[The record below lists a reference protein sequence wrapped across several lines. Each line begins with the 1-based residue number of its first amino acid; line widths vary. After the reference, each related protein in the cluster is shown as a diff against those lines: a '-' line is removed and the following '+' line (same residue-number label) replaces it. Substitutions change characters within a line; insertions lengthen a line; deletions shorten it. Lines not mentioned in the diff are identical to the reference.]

1 MMKRPSA
8 PDVNT
13 MLSPLRS
20 LQTKLTLLL
29 LAGSVIPLIVVGLI
43 ASSLFE
49 QTLRRQATDYL
60 VMVRDLK
67 AEQIETFFAQARGD
81 LAATADL
88 QLVSETIQALDR
100 DTPPAD
106 DYRQFFEDIIQVKG
120 YSDIYLVTAEG
131 WLVYQ
136 HQQPDL
142 SPLNLFESSRPSEP
156 LAQLVETLASETGP
170 HRTLITDLGAEGPLN
185 SQAGVFLGAPIGVN
199 QQQLGFLVYH
209 LPLQR
214 IEQLLTGKTTGSS
227 QSNSILVSL
236 ISQDGQQRANARLAA
251 SDPVALTEV
260 DKAAV
265 EKALTGQTGEL
276 VIERKGLTLLSAYQ
290 PLTVGNHSWAL
301 LAEAE
306 ETNAFLW
313 LTDIRSSLGWM
324 IVLVGVS
331 VAGLGVLVARS
342 ITKPLASLTTTAIA
356 IAEGG
361 NLSQKAQIT
370 SQDEIGLLAK
380 AFNKMTSRL
389 RHAIESLEDRVRE
402 RTRALETNTEISYQ
416 LTAILDLDL
425 LLKYVIE
432 RLQQEYNFF
441 HTHIY
446 LLDDE
451 QEKLVLVEG
460 TNKTWAGPTAVLR
473 HIDLKAPG
481 SPIAHVARTREIVII
496 DNVHETDGWSP
507 EFLLPNTQAEM
518 AVPITV
524 GLAEVLVG
532 VLDVQ
537 KSEIASFKE
546 SDASLLRSLA
556 SQIGVA
562 IYNARLYSLAQREL
576 AERERA
582 ETALQKA
589 NAKLA
594 ERNEQLERKNAELQ
608 QARDVA
614 QSASRA
620 KSEFLANVSHELRTP
635 LNGILGY
642 TAILK
647 QDIDL
652 NRPQRD
658 GLNIIEQ
665 NGQHLLTLIND
676 ILDMSKIEAHKMELD
691 PADFNLPNLLTSIVE
706 IYRLQ
711 ALQKSIDFRYEP
723 SSPLPT
729 GVYGDQRRLRQIL
742 INLLDNAIKFTNKG
756 YVAFRISRPQSSD
769 QADSGQIIRF
779 AVEDTGIGLPADEID
794 RIFLPFEQAGDAR
807 RRSQG
812 TGLGLAIS
820 HRLAQ
825 LMGSELKI
833 VSQLGQGTRFWFDL
847 PLPVVGLPPKPK
859 VLTSG
864 WRTITGYAG
873 QAKTLLIIDPNQ
885 ENRLTLINWLK
896 PLGFKI
902 VETATG
908 EEGLTKAQTG
918 TADLI
923 MADAELLIS
932 TPRQLV
938 KALHLLAEA
947 QSIPILAISV
957 DQNNLQHQE
966 QLPQFCQALLPKMA
980 SISVLLGS
988 LETLLKLEW
997 HYQPQVPD
1005 QMETAPYDLDVI
1017 RQILASPPPEEL
1029 AVLLDLAMMGDMAGL
1044 EARAEKLSQ
1053 LDEKYGP
1060 FAERLSALARNF
1072 EDEKALTLVK
1082 EYMERSYGT
1091 RSKRSRNGK

>member
-1 MMKRPSA
+1 MERPSA
-8 PDVNT
+8 LDVNT

-29 LAGSVIPLIVVGLI
+29 LAGSVMPLVVVGLI
-43 ASSLFE
+43 ASSLSG
-49 QTLRRQATDYL
+49 QTLRSQATNYL

-67 AEQIETFFAQARGD
+67 AEQVETFFAQTQGD
-81 LAATADL
+81 LAAIADL
-88 QLVSETIQALDR
+88 QLVGEAVRVLDQ
-100 DTPPAD
+100 DHTPAD
-106 DYRQFFEDIIQVKG
+106 NYRQFFEDIIQVKQYG
-120 YSDIYLVTAEG
+120 DIYLVTAAG
-131 WLVYQ
+131 RLVYR
-136 HQQPDL
+136 HRQPDL
-142 SPLNLFESSRPSEP
+142 SPLNLFEPPLSTQP
-156 LAQLVETLASETGP
+156 LAQLVKTLATESGSDRVLVTNLVE
-170 HRTLITDLGAEGPLN
+170 DGPLN
-185 SQAGVFLGAPIGVN
+185 SQAGVFLGASIVVD
-199 QQQLGFLVYH
+199 QQRLGFLVYH

-214 IEQLLTGKTTGSS
+214 IEQLLTGKVTSSS
-227 QSNSILVSL
+227 QSNRIFVSLVSE
-236 ISQDGQQRANARLAA
+236 DGQRRANARLNS
-251 SDPVALTEV
+251 SDRVVLADLDRPAV
-260 DKAAV
+260 DKALA
-265 EKALTGQTGEL
+265 GQTGEM
-276 VIERKGLTLLSAYQ
+276 VVEDQSLTLLSAYQ
-290 PLTVGNHSWAL
+290 PLTVGNQIWAL
-301 LAEAE
+301 LAQTE
-306 ETNAFLW
+306 EKSAFLW
-313 LTDIRSSLGWM
+313 LNDIRGPLVWI
-324 IVLVGVS
+324 IVLVGVLAAS
-331 VAGLGVLVARS
+331 VGVLTARS
-342 ITKPLASLTTTAIA
+342 ITQPLASLTTAAIA
-356 IAEGG
+356 IAESG
-361 NLSQKAQIT
+361 NLSQKVRVT

-389 RHAIESLEDRVRE
+389 RYAIASLEDRVRE

-451 QEKLVLVEG
+451 QGKLVLVEG
-460 TNKTWAGPTAVLR
+460 TNKTWAGPTAVLPQ
-473 HIDLKAPG
+473 IDLAAPG

-496 DNVHETDGWSP
+496 DNVHETNGWSP

-537 KSEIASFKE
+537 KGEIASFKE

-556 SQIGVA
+556 NQIGVA
-562 IYNARLYSLAQREL
+562 IHNARLYSLAQREL

-582 ETALQKA
+582 EAALQKA

-608 QARDVA
+608 QAHDA
-614 QSASRA
+614 AESASRA

-665 NGQHLLTLIND
+665 NGQHLLTLITD
-676 ILDMSKIEAHKMELD
+676 ILDMSKIEARKMELD
-691 PADFNLPNLLTSIVE
+691 PDDFHLPNLLTSIVE

-711 ALQKSIDFRYEP
+711 ALQKSIDFRYEALT
-723 SSPLPT
+723 PLPT

-756 YVAFRISRPQSSD
+756 YVAFRISRPQANS
-769 QADSGQIIRF
+769 QTNLGQIIRF
-779 AVEDTGIGLPADEID
+779 EVEDTGIGLPADEID
-794 RIFLPFEQAGDAR
+794 KIFLPFEQVGDAR

-825 LMGSELKI
+825 LMGSKLEI
-833 VSQLGQGTRFWFDL
+833 VSRLGQGTKFWFDL
-847 PLPVVGLPPKPK
+847 PLPVVGLTPKPK
-859 VLTSG
+859 VLASG
-864 WRTITGYAG
+864 WRRITGYVG
-873 QAKTLLIIDPNQ
+873 EAKTLLIIDPSP
-885 ENRLTLINWLK
+885 ENRLTLANWLE
-896 PLGFKI
+896 PLGFNL
-902 VETATG
+902 VETATS
-908 EEGLTKAQTG
+908 EEGLAKAQTVS
-918 TADLI
+918 ADLI
-923 MADAELLIS
+923 MADADLLIS
-932 TPRQLV
+932 AAKRTIQAFHR
-938 KALHLLAEA
+938 LAKV
-947 QSIPILAISV
+947 QGTPILAISV
-957 DQNNLQHQE
+957 DQENPQHQQ

-980 SISVLLGS
+980 PVTQLLGW
-988 LETLLKLEW
+988 LETLLQLEW
-997 HYQPQVPD
+997 KYRPQTAD
-1005 QMETAPYDLDVI
+1005 QMETAPYDLNMI

-1044 EARAEKLSQ
+1044 EERAEKLRQ

-1060 FAERLSALARNF
+1060 FAERLGSLARNF
-1072 EDEKALTLVK
+1072 EDEKALALVK

-1091 RSKRSRNGK
+1091 RSKRSHNGA